1 MVLSLRETPV
11 KRMID
16 KILNL
21 QKRALRL
28 IYSAN
33 RQDHAICF
41 FVNSKVWIRLKLN
54 ARHRRKKCTDKY
66 FELFK
71 DIKFTS
77 LLYTL
82 ISFIKFLH
90 KKNLDS
96 RVGAKIWNEMPNNF
110 KSISK
115 TTFRKK
121 RKGAVL
127 NILKNDRTVNYI
139 DNDKIVARL
148 KKSY

>member
-41 FVNSKVWIRLKLN
+41 FVNSKV
-54 ARHRRKKCTDKY
+54 
-66 FELFK
+66 
-71 DIKFTS
+71 
-77 LLYTL
+77 
-82 ISFIKFLH
+82 
-90 KKNLDS
+90 
-96 RVGAKIWNEMPNNF
+96 
-110 KSISK
+110 
-115 TTFRKK
+115 
-121 RKGAVL
+121 
-127 NILKNDRTVNYI
+127 
-139 DNDKIVARL
+139 
-148 KKSY
+148 